1 VGVSRKSLSFL
12 LLAAAL
18 AAVVWV
24 ILRPDEA
31 NNPGKP
37 SSRPA
42 PTGVVKPFSESSA
55 PEAVKLPTSPRPEN
69 ATPLT
74 PSPSLPE
81 NVKTGEEGALSPA
94 RTKVRLYGNAR
105 IKPLYN
111 LRNNEIDGV
120 QVSGVAPGSFWDE
133 LGIDDG
139 DVILELNGELINTP
153 AASVELMNQFSR
165 GYVLNLRLR
174 TAEGNERFIDYRTPS
189 EP

>member
-1 VGVSRKSLSFL
+1 MSRKYLGFL

-18 AAVVWV
+18 VAAVWV
-24 ILRPDEA
+24 ILRPGETNVPGTPSLSPAATGAAKPDSGARASEA
-31 NNPGKP
+31 PGM
-37 SSRPA
+37 
-42 PTGVVKPFSESSA
+42 
-55 PEAVKLPTSPRPEN
+55 PTSSRPEN

-94 RTKVRLYGNAR
+94 RTKVRLYGNAK

-120 QVSGVAPGSFWDE
+120 EVSGVAPGSFWDE

-139 DVILELNGELINTP
+139 DVILELNGQLINSP

-174 TAEGNERFIDYRTPS
+174 TAEGNERFIDYRTPA

>member
-1 VGVSRKSLSFL
+1 MSRKSLSFL

-18 AAVVWV
+18 VAAAWV
-24 ILRPDEA
+24 ILRPGETNA
-31 NNPGKP
+31 PGTPSLRPPATGAAKP
-37 SSRPA
+37 SSA
-42 PTGVVKPFSESSA
+42 TSA
-55 PEAVKLPTSPRPEN
+55 PGTPAISRPEETTSL
-69 ATPLT
+69 A
-74 PSPSLPE
+74 PSPPPLPE

>member
-1 VGVSRKSLSFL
+1 MSRKSLSFL
-12 LLAAAL
+12 LLAAVL
-18 AAVVWV
+18 VAAVWV
-24 ILRPDEA
+24 ILRPGES
-31 NNPGKP
+31 NVPGTPSVPPATTGAAKP
-37 SSRPA
+37 ASGTRA
-42 PTGVVKPFSESSA
+42 PGM
-55 PEAVKLPTSPRPEN
+55 PTNSRPEN
-69 ATPLT
+69 ATPLA
-74 PSPSLPE
+74 PSPPLPE

-120 QVSGVAPGSFWDE
+120 EVSGVAPGSFWDE
-133 LGIDDG
+133 LGIDNG
-139 DVILELNGELINTP
+139 DVILELNGQLINSP

-174 TAEGNERFIDYRTPS
+174 TAEGNERFIDYRTPA